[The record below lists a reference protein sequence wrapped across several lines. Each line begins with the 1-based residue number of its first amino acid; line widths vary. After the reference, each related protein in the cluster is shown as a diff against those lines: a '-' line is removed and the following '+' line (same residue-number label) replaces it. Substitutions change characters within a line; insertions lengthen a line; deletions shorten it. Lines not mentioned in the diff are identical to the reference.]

1 MQIPAEMPIHRLG
14 LWFLV
19 FSGNPTRLS
28 HESVGSGQ
36 EETRGLGVSGGEWQ
50 HHSLF
55 TACRIVVGSEANA
68 EGAQFPIHESMM
80 YKERYGGSVP
90 TFGNTYWF
98 YPQLFRYLDE
108 RGVGR
113 SDIFSVLEGNVTS
126 KDELK
131 SALIRNFPQKRTVIE
146 QGFGRYGN

>member
-55 TACRIVVGSEANA
+55 TACPTPTAHGHPTLPR
-68 EGAQFPIHESMM
+68 GAAT
-80 YKERYGGSVP
+80 RV
-90 TFGNTYWF
+90 
-98 YPQLFRYLDE
+98 
-108 RGVGR
+108 
-113 SDIFSVLEGNVTS
+113 
-126 KDELK
+126 
-131 SALIRNFPQKRTVIE
+131 
-146 QGFGRYGN
+146 